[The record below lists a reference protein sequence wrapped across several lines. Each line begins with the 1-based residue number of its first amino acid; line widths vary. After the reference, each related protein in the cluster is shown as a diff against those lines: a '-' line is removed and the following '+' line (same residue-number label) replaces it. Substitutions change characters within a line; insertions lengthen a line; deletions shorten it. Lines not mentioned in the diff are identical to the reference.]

1 MRMWSLKGQQPKIY
15 THGGRKRQP
24 LIGAVD
30 PIGGNL
36 HVALT
41 DGLKTEQFQ
50 HFLEG
55 LLARYPASKRLVIVL
70 DNARVHHAKQ
80 LTPFLKDNNYR
91 LELTFLPPYSPDLNP
106 MEWCWKFMRKEVTH
120 NTFFTDFKT
129 LKREIVKFVLKHKRS
144 SSEIQSRCNYTKLY
158 NAL

>member
-1 MRMWSLKGQQPKIY
+1 MWSLKGEQPKIY

-36 HVALT
+36 HVALA

-50 HFLEG
+50 HFLKG
-55 LLARYPASKRLVIVL
+55 VLARHLPSKRLIIVL

-80 LTPFLKDNNYR
+80 LTLFLDSKKEQ
-91 LELTFLPPYSPDLNP
+91 LELLFLPAYSPDLNP
-106 MEWCWKFMRKEVTH
+106 MEWVWKFLRKEVTH
-120 NTFFTDFKT
+120 NTFYTDFKS
-129 LKREIVKFVLKHKRS
+129 LKRGIVKFVMKHKQS
-144 SSEIQSRCNYTKLY
+144 SPEIQSRCNYTKLY
-158 NAL
+158 NAS

>member
-1 MRMWSLKGQQPKIY
+1 MWSLKGQQPKIY

-30 PIGGNL
+30 PIRGNL

-55 LLARYPASKRLVIVL
+55 LLQGI
-70 DNARVHHAKQ
+70 HI
-80 LTPFLKDNNYR
+80 LKD
-91 LELTFLPPYSPDLNP
+91 LSSF
-106 MEWCWKFMRKEVTH
+106 WI
-120 NTFFTDFKT
+120 T
-129 LKREIVKFVLKHKRS
+129 LGFIMPS
-144 SSEIQSRCNYTKLY
+144 S
-158 NAL
+158 

>member
-1 MRMWSLKGQQPKIY
+1 MRMWSLKGRQPKIY
-15 THGGRKRQP
+15 TYGGRKRQP

-55 LLARYPASKRLVIVL
+55 LLARYLPSKRLVIVL

-80 LTPFLKDNNYR
+80 LSPFLESNKDR
-91 LELTFLPPYSPDLNP
+91 LELLFLPPYSPDLNP
-106 MEWCWKFMRKEVTH
+106 MEWCWKFLRKEVTH
-120 NTFFTDFKT
+120 NTFFPNFKN

-158 NAL
+158 NML

>member
-15 THGGRKRQP
+15 TYGGRKRQP

-41 DGLKTEQFQ
+41 DGLKAEQFQ

-55 LLARYPASKRLVIVL
+55 LLARHLPSKRLIIVL
-70 DNARVHHAKQ
+70 DNAKVHHAKQ
-80 LTPFLKDNNYR
+80 LSPFLESNKDR
-91 LELTFLPPYSPDLNP
+91 LELSFLPPYSPDLNP
-106 MEWCWKFMRKEVTH
+106 MECCWKFLLKEVTH
-120 NTFFTDFKT
+120 NTFFPDFMN

-158 NAL
+158 NTL

>member
-1 MRMWSLKGQQPKIY
+1 MWSLKGQQPKIY
-15 THGGRKRQP
+15 THGGRKRQT

-30 PIGGNL
+30 PIGGDL

-41 DGLKTEQFQ
+41 DELKTEQFQ

-55 LLARYPASKRLVIVL
+55 LLARYPPSKSLIIVL

-80 LTPFLKDNNYR
+80 LSLFLEHNEDR
-91 LELTFLPPYSPDLNP
+91 LELLYLPPYSPDLNP

-120 NTFFTDFKT
+120 NTFFTNFES
-129 LKREIVKFVLKHKRS
+129 LKREIAKFVLKHKRS
-144 SSEIQSRCNYTKLY
+144 SSEIQSRCSYTKLY